1 MKKVYCLAA
10 FFLPVWS
17 LTLRTLNIFLAKC
30 HQKQTTFKQGL
41 DYVPECVRRPKTI
54 QKGKKL
60 KTASFEEQDAFS
72 GV

>member
-1 MKKVYCLAA
+1 M
-10 FFLPVWS
+10 FL
-17 LTLRTLNIFLAKC
+17 NA
-30 HQKQTTFKQGL
+30 
-41 DYVPECVRRPKTI
+41 PKTI